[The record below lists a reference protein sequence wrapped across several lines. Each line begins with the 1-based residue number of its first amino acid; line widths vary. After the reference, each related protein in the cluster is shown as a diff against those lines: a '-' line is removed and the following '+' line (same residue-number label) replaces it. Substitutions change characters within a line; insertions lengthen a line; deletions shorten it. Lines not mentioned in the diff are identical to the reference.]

1 MSLYFSA
8 RGLNSEKTEIKSH
21 ERAAELAKPLQGK
34 MTLSIAQRHPDWG
47 MPRHKGPV
55 RYSVHLWNWQTQRG
69 AEVFYEEDL
78 EDAVEYVGILDPSR
92 PSRPPTPRGCY
103 WPWC

>member
-21 ERAAELAKPLQGK
+21 ERAGELARPLREK
-34 MTLSIAQRHPDWG
+34 MTLSIAQPHPAWG
-47 MPRHKGPV
+47 SPRHKAV

-69 AEVFYEEDL
+69 ADVFYEEDL
-78 EDAVEYVGILDPSR
+78 EDAVEYVGLLDPSR
-92 PSRPPTPRGCY
+92 PSRPPTPRGY